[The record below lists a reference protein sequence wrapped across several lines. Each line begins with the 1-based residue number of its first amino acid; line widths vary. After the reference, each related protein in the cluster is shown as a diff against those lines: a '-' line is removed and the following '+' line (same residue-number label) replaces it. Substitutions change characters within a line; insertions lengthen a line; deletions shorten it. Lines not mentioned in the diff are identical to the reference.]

1 MGGHTNS
8 EDDRENLRLLPFWR
22 CCGFFLLLVRVVVVV
37 VGERLKRRFQ
47 GTRSLFLPNWGGHC
61 LHCWIS
67 SGGKTCLGFRDL
79 SWRRGGSQA
88 RAGWRDGEE
97 AKETK

>member
-8 EDDRENLRLLPFWR
+8 EDDRENLRLLPSWR
-22 CCGFFLLLVRVVVVV
+22 CCGFFLLLVCVV

-47 GTRSLFLPNWGGHC
+47 GTRSLFLPNWGGPC
-61 LHCWIS
+61 LHCGIPF
-67 SGGKTCLGFRDL
+67 GGKTCLGFRDL

-88 RAGWRDGEE
+88 RAGWRDREKAEE
-97 AKETK
+97 ETK